1 MGERESRIA
10 IVTGAGTGIGAGIA
24 RAFAAEGIRQVLSA
38 AGSFEAA
45 QQLARELSDAG
56 AETHAVQADFRE
68 PSSARAVVQAA
79 LDRFGR
85 IDILVNNAGFTLNR
99 PFLDSHESDWTSVFN
114 INLHAMAAAC
124 HEALPHMVE
133 QESGRI
139 INISS
144 VHGALHMPGH
154 AVYAATKGAVNAFTR
169 ALAVEFGPHG
179 VTANVIAPGA
189 IHVERYD
196 REGRDLQALAAQ
208 IPAKSLGRAE
218 DIAAAV
224 VYLASDA
231 ASYVSGQILYVDGAL
246 TARMALD

>member
-1 MGERESRIA
+1 MGRLENRA
-10 IVTGAGTGIGAGIA
+10 AVVTGAGTGIGAGIA
-24 RAFAAEGIRQVLSA
+24 QAFAAEGVRQVISA
-38 AGSFEAA
+38 AGSFESA

-68 PSSARAVVQAA
+68 PTSARGVVQAA

-99 PFLDSHESDWTSVFN
+99 PFLDSREEDWASIFN
-114 INLHAMAAAC
+114 INLHAMTAAC
-124 HEALPHMVE
+124 HEALPHLVE
-133 QESGRI
+133 QGSGRI

-154 AVYAATKGAVNAFTR
+154 VIYAATKGAVNAFTR
-169 ALAVEFGPHG
+169 ALAVEFGGHG
-179 VTANVIAPGA
+179 VTANVIAPGT

-208 IPAKSLGRAE
+208 IPAEVLGQSE

-231 ASYVSGQILYVDGAL
+231 ARYVSGQVLYVDGAL

>member
-1 MGERESRIA
+1 MGGLENRSA
-10 IVTGAGTGIGAGIA
+10 VVTGAGTGIGAGIA
-24 RAFAAEGIRQVLSA
+24 RAFAAEGVRQVISA
-38 AGSFEAA
+38 AGSFESA
-45 QQLARELSDAG
+45 QQLAVELSGAG
-56 AETHAVQADFRE
+56 AETHAVQADFRD
-68 PSSARAVVQAA
+68 PTSARAVVQTA
-79 LDRFGR
+79 LDRLGR
-85 IDILVNNAGFTLNR
+85 IDILVNNAGFTLDR
-99 PFLDSHESDWTSVFN
+99 PFLESDEADWTSVFN

-133 QESGRI
+133 QASGCI

-179 VTANVIAPGA
+179 IRANVIAPGA

-224 VYLASDA
+224 LYLASDA
-231 ASYVSGQILYVDGAL
+231 AGYVSGEVLYVDGAL